1 MLQNLSKLAVLS
13 ITKVNSLKNAFF
25 WSFLTN
31 YLGIG
36 VNFLSVVLL
45 ARMLTPSE
53 IGTYAIAGAI
63 FAIAQIFRDMG
74 ISGYLLREKELT
86 PIKLSGAMTIVWLLC
101 TSISL
106 LLLLASL
113 PLAAFYSIP
122 ELTTIFQILCL
133 NIFLIPCGTIAQTH
147 LRRAMRFKALGAI
160 ELTSQIIHLIVALI
174 LAYNSLGA
182 VSLAIASLSAT
193 ICTLLLVNIAYKG
206 KKQFA
211 LNFANA
217 NIVLP
222 SISTIGLANILTTLN
237 NRVTPLIIGKS
248 ISENAVAIMDK
259 ALATIE
265 LLNQLLM
272 QAIQKVLL
280 PYFTK
285 LREEK
290 GNISEA
296 YLLVTNY
303 TLLFALPFLFYI
315 SVLSEF
321 VELTLFGDQWVDAIP
336 LVPIFAL
343 SSAFGMTVRYFG
355 EITISLGLEKILMRV
370 NLTVFVIKV
379 VAVLIVSSYGL
390 FAVGYSILAISI
402 LRTFYILSLIKSYM
416 NIGYFLF
423 LQNTAKTFLVSFI
436 SAIPYLIGNIYN
448 VPFTKAVEVIIL
460 FVTVVIAWLTSIFIV
475 NHKARHDISI
485 LLKPIV
491 NRSLLRKE

>member
-1 MLQNLSKLAVLS
+1 MKS
-13 ITKVNSLKNAFF
+13 AFF

-36 VNFLSVVLL
+36 VNLLSVVLL

-63 FAIAQIFRDMG
+63 FSIAQIFRDMG

-86 PIKLSGAMTIVWLLC
+86 PVKLSGAMTIVWMLC
-101 TSISL
+101 TSISF
-106 LLLLASL
+106 LLLLAS
-113 PLAAFYSIP
+113 PSLAVFYSIP
-122 ELTTIFQILCL
+122 ELTTILQILCL

-147 LRRAMRFKALGAI
+147 LRRAMRFKALGVI

-174 LAYNSLGA
+174 LAYYSFGA

-193 ICTLLLVNIAYKG
+193 ICTLLLVNIAFND
-206 KKQFA
+206 KKQIT
-211 LNFANA
+211 LSVSNA
-217 NIVLP
+217 KYVLP
-222 SISTIGLANILTTLN
+222 NISTIGLANILTTLN
-237 NRVTPLIIGKS
+237 NRATPLIIGKS

-285 LREEK
+285 IREDNGDIK
-290 GNISEA
+290 KA

-315 SVLSEF
+315 SVLAEF
-321 VELTLFGDQWVDAIP
+321 VVLTLFGDQWIDAIQ

-343 SSAFGMTVRYFG
+343 SSAFSMTVKYFG
-355 EITISLGLEKILMRV
+355 EVALSLGLEKILMKV
-370 NLTVFVIKV
+370 NLTVFTIKV
-379 VAVLIVSSYGL
+379 ITILIVSSYGL
-390 FAVGYSILAISI
+390 YAISFSILGIYA
-402 LRTFYILSLIKSYM
+402 LRAVYILHLIKSYM
-416 NIGYFLF
+416 NISYLLF
-423 LQNTAKTFLVSFI
+423 LKNTGNTFLVSLI
-436 SAIPYLIGNIYN
+436 SAIPYFIGYLYD
-448 VPFTKAVEVIIL
+448 VPFTKAYEVVLL
-460 FVTVVIAWLTSIFIV
+460 FLSVVIVWLSSIFIL
-475 NHKARHDISI
+475 NHKARHEISNF
-485 LLKPIV
+485 LKPKIS
-491 NRSLLRKE
+491 R